1 MFLLILFLN
10 FSFTCIKT
18 SKNSSAKYYQDH
30 KERLKT
36 CESYQSLSKKKKI
49 DNMIIKDTKIS
60 QKMKNSS
67 WLSLG
72 KTIKK

>member
-30 KERLKT
+30 KERLKA
-36 CESYQSLSKKKKI
+36 CESYQSLS
-49 DNMIIKDTKIS
+49 
-60 QKMKNSS
+60 QKNNWQYDHKRYKN
-67 WLSLG
+67 LSEDEKQQLVEFR
-72 KTIKK
+72 KNY

>member
-10 FSFTCIKT
+10 FYFTCIKT
-18 SKNSSAKYYQDH
+18 SKNSSAKSCQDQ

-36 CESYQSLSKKKKI
+36 CESYQIFLRKKI
-49 DNMIIKDTKIS
+49 GNMNIKYTKIS

-67 WLSLG
+67 WLSLE

>member
-36 CESYQSLSKKKKI
+36 CESYQSLSKKKKV
-49 DNMIIKDTKIS
+49 
-60 QKMKNSS
+60 
-67 WLSLG
+67 
-72 KTIKK
+72 TIWS

>member
-10 FSFTCIKT
+10 FYFTCIKA
-18 SKNSSAKYYQDH
+18 SKNSSAKSYQDQ
-30 KERLKT
+30 KERLKA
-36 CESYQSLSKKKKI
+36 CESYQIFLRKKI
-49 DNMIIKDTKIS
+49 DNMNIKYTKIS

-67 WLSLG
+67 WLSLE